1 MSPRDHAPELDLD
14 AADVVVDG
22 LVVEASAGTGK
33 TYSVAA
39 LVTRA
44 LAEDD
49 GLRIANVL
57 ITTYTR
63 NAAAELKD
71 RIRRRLA
78 DSAAALASG
87 SRDPHDRVLAT
98 LADCGPEELA
108 ARIARLERAAVEFD
122 SATIGTIHS
131 ICHRVLK
138 AAGQETAE
146 PGDEDRTSRIV
157 AEVANDFVIEESAA
171 GRDWNEAEVAAL
183 VHALLGDPH
192 LETWFDAEAYPDAA
206 SRGRLEALG
215 TGLAGCVE
223 RVHSLMRSTPS
234 FNDLLR
240 RARDVVVDPGHA
252 PLVAELR
259 RRYRLAIVDEAQDT
273 DSLQW
278 EFFRALFPAGGG
290 PAGTPEKKP
299 AGKRVGKPAGTRDG
313 RALVAVGDPK
323 QSIYG
328 FRGADVRAFVRYASS
343 CDAAAHRTLTTNRR
357 SDAPLLAGL
366 NDAFAAAEFGAGIG
380 YIPVHAPD
388 PGAPSQLAAGTAV
401 EFVDMGAAT
410 NQEQLADAA
419 ARKVIDVLDGVRL
432 GAGAGRAVA
441 PGEVCVLV
449 RAAAVGLIVQRKL
462 AAMHVRA
469 VTSGTSSVMTS
480 PIALDVRTL
489 LEAMEKPASLGR
501 IRQAAATVF
510 FGHSLR
516 DAGGLGDDVLL
527 DVQERV
533 GAFTQALRR
542 TGIAAVGSALAGDE
556 GVMARIAAGDGGERN
571 VTDFTHV
578 LEIMQTRGTGRGCTP
593 AEALELF
600 RELAATADTSDTVSR
615 RVESDADAVK
625 IMTIHKA
632 KGLEFPCVI
641 VADLWKHTDKS
652 RANASPAVFYEGERR
667 LLDLGYVAD
676 GNSARAIA
684 RVKEAQDEEAR
695 RLLYVAATRPRHHLA
710 VLVARAKTPSI
721 LAELL
726 TLPAT
731 LRPVADLPTTK
742 RREPA
747 AATVP
752 LAAAPPARVAR
763 TFRRLSFTGLVALR
777 SSRGDDPFA
786 PEGGGYDEEPA
797 APREDTRGLPIPD
810 VPGGVAAGRVIHEIF
825 EHVDATSVPLD
836 DEVRRVVGERTSS
849 TLLAPHRDNLVRIV
863 VDALQT
869 PWGGPFGDVSF
880 AAIPRKDRLA
890 ELGFEMGLA
899 SLTAGVKARRIGRVL
914 ERALAGRPTDPLAD
928 YARSLASPSFDIPVG
943 GLLTGSIDALVR
955 LPGSTAAA
963 PRLAICDYKS
973 NKLHADGAAS
983 PLDAYDQAGLLEEMV
998 THHYPL
1004 QALLYG
1010 TAVFRWLRWRLPR
1023 TDPDDCIAGVV
1034 YAFIRGMKG
1043 PATPADAGGRRH
1055 GVFTWRPPRGLFAA
1069 ISDSLAAKEP
1079 EA

>member
-1 MSPRDHAPELDLD
+1 
-14 AADVVVDG
+14 
-22 LVVEASAGTGK
+22 
-33 TYSVAA
+33 
-39 LVTRA
+39 
-44 LAEDD
+44 
-49 GLRIANVL
+49 
-57 ITTYTR
+57 
-63 NAAAELKD
+63 
-71 RIRRRLA
+71 
-78 DSAAALASG
+78 
-87 SRDPHDRVLAT
+87 
-98 LADCGPEELA
+98 
-108 ARIARLERAAVEFD
+108 
-122 SATIGTIHS
+122 
-131 ICHRVLK
+131 
-138 AAGQETAE
+138 
-146 PGDEDRTSRIV
+146 
-157 AEVANDFVIEESAA
+157 
-171 GRDWNEAEVAAL
+171 
-183 VHALLGDPH
+183 
-192 LETWFDAEAYPDAA
+192 
-206 SRGRLEALG
+206 
-215 TGLAGCVE
+215 
-223 RVHSLMRSTPS
+223 MRSTPS

-252 PLVAELR
+252 SLVAELR

-278 EFFRALFPAGGG
+278 EFFRALFPAGGR

-299 AGKRVGKPAGTRDG
+299 AGERVGKPAGTRDG

-366 NDAFAAAEFGAGIG
+366 NEAFAAAEFGAGIG

-388 PGAPSQLAAGTAV
+388 PGAASQLAAGTAV

-533 GAFTQALRR
+533 NAFTQALRR

-578 LEIMQTRGTGRGCTP
+578 LEIMQTHGTGRGCMP

-695 RLLYVAATRPRHHLA
+695 RLLYVAATRPRSRRVPMRLA
-710 VLVARAKTPSI
+710 CRQTDSWRTSR
-721 LAELL
+721 
-726 TLPAT
+726 TLPTRLRRASRICSRCAASWTTAT
-731 LRPVADLPTTK
+731 SPT
-742 RREPA
+742 RSSCSA
-747 AATVP
+747 
-752 LAAAPPARVAR
+752 
-763 TFRRLSFTGLVALR
+763 R
-777 SSRGDDPFA
+777 SSRTGTSTKRC
-786 PEGGGYDEEPA
+786 GGTCA
-797 APREDTRGLPIPD
+797 
-810 VPGGVAAGRVIHEIF
+810 V
-825 EHVDATSVPLD
+825 
-836 DEVRRVVGERTSS
+836 
-849 TLLAPHRDNLVRIV
+849 
-863 VDALQT
+863 
-869 PWGGPFGDVSF
+869 
-880 AAIPRKDRLA
+880 
-890 ELGFEMGLA
+890 
-899 SLTAGVKARRIGRVL
+899 
-914 ERALAGRPTDPLAD
+914 
-928 YARSLASPSFDIPVG
+928 ARS
-943 GLLTGSIDALVR
+943 
-955 LPGSTAAA
+955 GSTRAWPPCRPA
-963 PRLAICDYKS
+963 R
-973 NKLHADGAAS
+973 AS
-983 PLDAYDQAGLLEEMV
+983 RSEERV
-998 THHYPL
+998 
-1004 QALLYG
+1004 
-1010 TAVFRWLRWRLPR
+1010 
-1023 TDPDDCIAGVV
+1023 
-1034 YAFIRGMKG
+1034 
-1043 PATPADAGGRRH
+1043 
-1055 GVFTWRPPRGLFAA
+1055 
-1069 ISDSLAAKEP
+1069 
-1079 EA
+1079 